1 MERFAKLLNHILHLR
16 FFLKSRMLKM
26 LKRDP
31 FSKQKIIFKKI
42 WFFSL
47 LLLSGTV
54 LTIKLKRPEAL
65 LALKAASWISS
76 DYPLIMFLI
85 VKIMSWRW
93 SYRGIQLIIRLRV
106 GLSHLREHKFK
117 PSFQDYEFQ
126 FPDAVLMWNQLLIS
140 FSTAPCTTMK
150 EILTWALKKRWL
162 QIARFDWNRP
172 DKKAS
177 TWKLFCIYIH
187 TNKQILHVY
196 CFPSLC
202 RSFWK

>member
-1 MERFAKLLNHILHLR
+1 
-16 FFLKSRMLKM
+16 M

-140 FSTAPCTTMK
+140 FSTAPCTMMK
-150 EILTWALKKRWL
+150 EILTWALKNVDCRLLNLTETVLIKRL
-162 QIARFDWNRP
+162 LLGNCSVFTYIQINRFFMFIVF
-172 DKKAS
+172 
-177 TWKLFCIYIH
+177 L
-187 TNKQILHVY
+187 VY
-196 CFPSLC
+196 VGAFENS
-202 RSFWK
+202 SIA